1 MLVAFLLLLGY
12 VVQVRDPA
20 GWYGAD
26 LRRPP
31 AVEQEQIRKII
42 ANVRENPGRQ
52 FFADDPGILAL
63 AGKETDFDDP
73 FTMTA
78 LAVDGGWDQGA
89 FVQRLEEGRFP
100 LVILAGDAFDPTH
113 PLRGD
118 ILTPQML
125 DALRSGYTLLF
136 RDVYFTY
143 APRQGP

>member
-31 AVEQEQIRKII
+31 TVEQEQIRKIV